1 MKNIFAIVISTLAL
15 TAFAA
20 DGTGPKKPCKEG
32 QTEADGCHVVK
43 KAEKKAEAKPVEKK
57 AEAKPTEKKVEAKP
71 ADKKAETKPVEAKVA
86 EKPAAKPADKPAE
99 KK

>member
-20 DGTGPKKPCKEG
+20 DAPGPKKPCKEG

-43 KAEKKAEAKPVEKK
+43 KAEKKPVEKK
-57 AEAKPTEKKVEAKP
+57 SETKPTEKK
-71 ADKKAETKPVEAKVA
+71 ADTKPVEVKAA
-86 EKPAAKPADKPAE
+86 DKPAAKPVDKPAE

>member
-20 DGTGPKKPCKEG
+20 DAPGPKKPCKEG

-43 KAEKKAEAKPVEKK
+43 KAEKKPVEKK
-57 AEAKPTEKKVEAKP
+57 ADAKP
-71 ADKKAETKPVEAKVA
+71 AEKKADTKPVEVKAA
-86 EKPAAKPADKPAE
+86 EKPAAKPVDKPAE

>member
-43 KAEKKAEAKPVEKK
+43 KAEKKPVEKK
-57 AEAKPTEKKVEAKP
+57 SETKPTEKK
-71 ADKKAETKPVEAKVA
+71 ADTKPVEVKAA
-86 EKPAAKPADKPAE
+86 EKPAAKPVDKPAE

>member
-20 DGTGPKKPCKEG
+20 DAPGPKKPCKEG

-43 KAEKKAEAKPVEKK
+43 KAEKKV
-57 AEAKPTEKKVEAKP
+57 EAKPTDKKVEAKP
-71 ADKKAETKPVEAKVA
+71 AEKKADTKPVEVKAA
-86 EKPAAKPADKPAE
+86 EKPVAKPADKPAE

>member
-20 DGTGPKKPCKEG
+20 DAPGPKKPCKEG

-43 KAEKKAEAKPVEKK
+43 KAEKKPVEKK
-57 AEAKPTEKKVEAKP
+57 SETKPTEKK
-71 ADKKAETKPVEAKVA
+71 ADTKPVEAKAA

>member
-20 DGTGPKKPCKEG
+20 DAPGPKKPCKEG

-43 KAEKKAEAKPVEKK
+43 KAEKKPVEKK
-57 AEAKPTEKKVEAKP
+57 SETKPTEKK
-71 ADKKAETKPVEAKVA
+71 ADTKPVEAKAA
-86 EKPAAKPADKPAE
+86 EKPATKPADKPAE

>member
-20 DGTGPKKPCKEG
+20 DAPGPKKPCKEG

-43 KAEKKAEAKPVEKK
+43 KAEKKPVEKK
-57 AEAKPTEKKVEAKP
+57 ADAKP
-71 ADKKAETKPVEAKVA
+71 ADKKADTKPVETKAA

>member
-20 DGTGPKKPCKEG
+20 DGIGPKKPCKEG

-43 KAEKKAEAKPVEKK
+43 KAEKKPVEKK
-57 AEAKPTEKKVEAKP
+57 SETKPTEKK
-71 ADKKAETKPVEAKVA
+71 ADTKPVEVKAA
-86 EKPAAKPADKPAE
+86 DKPAAKPADKPAE

>member
-43 KAEKKAEAKPVEKK
+43 KAEKKPVEKK
-57 AEAKPTEKKVEAKP
+57 AEAKPAE
-71 ADKKAETKPVEAKVA
+71 KKAETKPVEAKAA

>member
-43 KAEKKAEAKPVEKK
+43 KAEKKPVEKK
-57 AEAKPTEKKVEAKP
+57 SETKPTE
-71 ADKKAETKPVEAKVA
+71 KKAETKPVEVKAA

>member
-1 MKNIFAIVISTLAL
+1 MKKFLAVFIAVFALSAY
-15 TAFAA
+15 AA
-20 DGTGPKKPCKEG
+20 PKKPCKEG

-43 KAEKKAEAKPVEKK
+43 KAEKKPAEKK
-57 AEAKPTEKKVEAKP
+57 
-71 ADKKAETKPVEAKVA
+71 A

>member
-20 DGTGPKKPCKEG
+20 DAPGPKKPCKEG

-43 KAEKKAEAKPVEKK
+43 KAEKKPVEKK
-57 AEAKPTEKKVEAKP
+57 ADAKP
-71 ADKKAETKPVEAKVA
+71 AEKKADTKPVEVKAA

>member
-20 DGTGPKKPCKEG
+20 DAPGPKKPCKEG

-43 KAEKKAEAKPVEKK
+43 KAEKKPVEKK
-57 AEAKPTEKKVEAKP
+57 ADAKP
-71 ADKKAETKPVEAKVA
+71 ADKKADTKPVEAKAV
-86 EKPAAKPADKPAE
+86 EKPTVKPADKPAE

>member
-20 DGTGPKKPCKEG
+20 DAPGPKKPCKEG

-43 KAEKKAEAKPVEKK
+43 KAEKKPVEKK
-57 AEAKPTEKKVEAKP
+57 AEAKPAN
-71 ADKKAETKPVEAKVA
+71 KKANTKPVEAKAA
-86 EKPAAKPADKPAE
+86 EKPVAKPADKPAE

>member
-20 DGTGPKKPCKEG
+20 DGIGPKKPCKEG

-43 KAEKKAEAKPVEKK
+43 KAEKKPVEKK
-57 AEAKPTEKKVEAKP
+57 SETKPTEKK
-71 ADKKAETKPVEAKVA
+71 ADTKPVEAKA
-86 EKPAAKPADKPAE
+86 ADKPAAKPADKPAE

>member
-20 DGTGPKKPCKEG
+20 DGIGPKKPCKEG

-43 KAEKKAEAKPVEKK
+43 KAEKKPVEKK

-71 ADKKAETKPVEAKVA
+71 AEKKAETKPVEAKA
-86 EKPAAKPADKPAE
+86 ADKPAVKPADKPAE

>member
-20 DGTGPKKPCKEG
+20 DAPGPKKPCKEG

-43 KAEKKAEAKPVEKK
+43 KAEKKPVEKK
-57 AEAKPTEKKVEAKP
+57 SETKPTEKK
-71 ADKKAETKPVEAKVA
+71 ADTKPVEAKAA
-86 EKPAAKPADKPAE
+86 EKPAAKPADKAAE

>member
-1 MKNIFAIVISTLAL
+1 MKNIFAIVISTVAL

-20 DGTGPKKPCKEG
+20 DGIGPKKPCKEG

-43 KAEKKAEAKPVEKK
+43 KAEKKPVEKK
-57 AEAKPTEKKVEAKP
+57 ADAKP
-71 ADKKAETKPVEAKVA
+71 AEKKADTKPVEVKAA
-86 EKPAAKPADKPAE
+86 EKPVAKPADKPAE

>member
-20 DGTGPKKPCKEG
+20 DAPGPKKPCKEG

-43 KAEKKAEAKPVEKK
+43 KAEKKPVEKK
-57 AEAKPTEKKVEAKP
+57 ADAKP
-71 ADKKAETKPVEAKVA
+71 AEKKADTKSVEVKAA

>member
-20 DGTGPKKPCKEG
+20 DATGPKKPCKEG

-43 KAEKKAEAKPVEKK
+43 KAEKKPVEKK
-57 AEAKPTEKKVEAKP
+57 SETKPTEKK
-71 ADKKAETKPVEAKVA
+71 ADTKPVEVKAA

>member
-43 KAEKKAEAKPVEKK
+43 KAEKKVEAKPV
-57 AEAKPTEKKVEAKP
+57 
-71 ADKKAETKPVEAKVA
+71 DKKAETKPVEVKAA

>member
-20 DGTGPKKPCKEG
+20 DAPGPKKPCKDG

-43 KAEKKAEAKPVEKK
+43 KAEKKPVEKK
-57 AEAKPTEKKVEAKP
+57 ADAKP
-71 ADKKAETKPVEAKVA
+71 ADKKADTKPVEAKAA

>member
-20 DGTGPKKPCKEG
+20 DGPGPKKPCKEG

-43 KAEKKAEAKPVEKK
+43 KAEKKPVEKK
-57 AEAKPTEKKVEAKP
+57 AEAKPAVKKP
-71 ADKKAETKPVEAKVA
+71 ETKPVEAKVA

>member
-43 KAEKKAEAKPVEKK
+43 KAEKKPVEKK
-57 AEAKPTEKKVEAKP
+57 ADAKP
-71 ADKKAETKPVEAKVA
+71 AEKKADTKPVEVKAA

>member
-20 DGTGPKKPCKEG
+20 DAPGPKKPCKEG

-43 KAEKKAEAKPVEKK
+43 KAEKKPVEKK
-57 AEAKPTEKKVEAKP
+57 ADAKP
-71 ADKKAETKPVEAKVA
+71 ADKKADTKPVEAKAA
-86 EKPAAKPADKPAE
+86 EKPVAKPADKPAE

>member
-20 DGTGPKKPCKEG
+20 DAPGPKKPCKEG

-43 KAEKKAEAKPVEKK
+43 KAEKKPVEKK
-57 AEAKPTEKKVEAKP
+57 AEAKPAEKK
-71 ADKKAETKPVEAKVA
+71 ADTKPVEVKAA

>member
-20 DGTGPKKPCKEG
+20 DAPGPKKPCKEG

-43 KAEKKAEAKPVEKK
+43 KAEKKPVEKK
-57 AEAKPTEKKVEAKP
+57 ADAKP
-71 ADKKAETKPVEAKVA
+71 ADKKTETKPVEAKAA

>member
-20 DGTGPKKPCKEG
+20 DGIGPKKPCKEG

-43 KAEKKAEAKPVEKK
+43 KAEKKPVEKK
-57 AEAKPTEKKVEAKP
+57 ADTKPAEKK
-71 ADKKAETKPVEAKVA
+71 ADTKPVEAKAA

>member
-20 DGTGPKKPCKEG
+20 DGIGPKKPCKEG

-43 KAEKKAEAKPVEKK
+43 KAEKKPVEKK
-57 AEAKPTEKKVEAKP
+57 SETKPTEKK
-71 ADKKAETKPVEAKVA
+71 ADTKPVEAKAA
-86 EKPAAKPADKPAE
+86 EKPAAKPVDKPAE

>member
-20 DGTGPKKPCKEG
+20 DGIGPKKPCKEG

-43 KAEKKAEAKPVEKK
+43 KAEKKPVVKKADAKPAEKK
-57 AEAKPTEKKVEAKP
+57 A
-71 ADKKAETKPVEAKVA
+71 DTKPVEAKAAV
-86 EKPAAKPADKPAE
+86 KPAAKPADKPAE

>member
-20 DGTGPKKPCKEG
+20 DAPGPKKPCKEG

-43 KAEKKAEAKPVEKK
+43 KAEKKPVEKK
-57 AEAKPTEKKVEAKP
+57 ADAKP
-71 ADKKAETKPVEAKVA
+71 ADKKADTKPVEVKAA
-86 EKPAAKPADKPAE
+86 EKPEAKPADKPAE
-99 KK
+99 TK

>member
-15 TAFAA
+15 NAIAA
-20 DGTGPKKPCKEG
+20 DATGPKKPCKEG

-43 KAEKKAEAKPVEKK
+43 KAEKKPVEKK
-57 AEAKPTEKKVEAKP
+57 SETKPTEKK
-71 ADKKAETKPVEAKVA
+71 ADTKPVEVKAA